1 MGFDLLVK
9 SAKIVSSQG
18 VAEGSLLVCSGK
30 VAAILAPGYDLDGVD
45 VAHAIDATGL
55 LAVPGMVDLHV
66 HIGEPGKTDKE
77 DIVTGTSAAAAGGVT
92 TAVIMPN
99 CVPPVN
105 SRESLIARADL
116 FRRKSLVDFALLG
129 GAGGESLDQIVEQA
143 DAGAVGYKSYVGAYR
158 EERRGLI
165 CQGTGDIYEVLS
177 RVRETGRFVGY
188 HCEDS
193 GIIGR
198 RVHHLVSQGRVDFRA
213 YHESRPEFTEVLST
227 LPLMEVALQV
237 GARLYLVHI
246 SSPRTL
252 EFAELWREEGADV
265 TIETCPHYLLFDE
278 EDTAR
283 LGPYAVVAPPLR
295 SRETVQ
301 RLWDVLNEGLID
313 TIATDHAPGT
323 PEERALGQ
331 KNIFKAGGGL
341 PALETVWPT
350 LMNEV
355 NKGRLTLEKLV
366 FLLAENP
373 ARVARLYPRKGC
385 LSPGSDA
392 DIVLMDQHEV
402 HRLRA
407 GEMYTKHTDAA
418 TIFDGMEVK
427 GRVKAVLQRG
437 RVISRDGRLVSDRPS
452 PAMWIRS

>member
-1 MGFDLLVK
+1 
-9 SAKIVSSQG
+9 
-18 VAEGSLLVCSGK
+18 
-30 VAAILAPGYDLDGVD
+30 
-45 VAHAIDATGL
+45 
-55 LAVPGMVDLHV
+55 
-66 HIGEPGKTDKE
+66 
-77 DIVTGTSAAAAGGVT
+77 
-92 TAVIMPN
+92 
-99 CVPPVN
+99 
-105 SRESLIARADL
+105 
-116 FRRKSLVDFALLG
+116 
-129 GAGGESLDQIVEQA
+129 
-143 DAGAVGYKSYVGAYR
+143 
-158 EERRGLI
+158 
-165 CQGTGDIYEVLS
+165 
-177 RVRETGRFVGY
+177 
-188 HCEDS
+188 
-193 GIIGR
+193 
-198 RVHHLVSQGRVDFRA
+198 
-213 YHESRPEFTEVLST
+213 
-227 LPLMEVALQV
+227 
-237 GARLYLVHI
+237 
-246 SSPRTL
+246 
-252 EFAELWREEGADV
+252 
-265 TIETCPHYLLFDE
+265 
-278 EDTAR
+278 
-283 LGPYAVVAPPLR
+283 VVAPPLR